1 MLDFKLHYHIK
12 LIGLADDQMD
22 VGVRDSRI
30 WGLSSEVYA
39 GALYQ
44 DGKKQVWE

>member
-1 MLDFKLHYHIK
+1 M
-12 LIGLADDQMD
+12 DQMD

-30 WGLSSEVYA
+30 WGFGSEVYA

-44 DGKKQVWE
+44 DGKERLWEWCRTSSC